1 MSMTRLRALFAL
13 VAAAALLSSCLTIE
27 ENYTFKKD
35 GSGTMEYVIDLSAFA
50 DLMKSMEG
58 LSDGKSSTDGMGE
71 MDMKEESAR
80 LKAIKGISKVKVK
93 EEKDGF
99 VQRLSFRFADINALN
114 EALNVLMPDSTGQQ
128 QGFFNW
134 EGNTLVRHTN
144 RFAEELGGDMASGE
158 EGDSTD
164 VSGILKTMQY
174 KFSYTFA
181 EDIGEVGIAEG
192 VLREDPSARQVKL
205 STDWSVIMKDPQALD
220 MRIAVKK

>member
-1 MSMTRLRALFAL
+1 MTRLRVIISLFA
-13 VAAAALLSSCLTIE
+13 AAVLLSGCLTIE
-27 ENYTFKKD
+27 ENYIFKKD

-50 DLMKSMEG
+50 ELMKSVEG
-58 LSDGKSSTDGMGE
+58 LSEGKSSSDGMGE

-128 QGFFNW
+128 QGFFTW
-134 EGNTLVRHTN
+134 EGSTLVRHTN

-164 VSGILKTMQY
+164 VSGILRTMQY